1 MLINT
6 LEGTDCK
13 SDSSRTHIVASS
25 EAQSQASGV
34 FSYVK
39 FVNDGYGGVAAVVL
53 PKWLKAKFVPRGLPI
68 PNLYL

>member
-13 SDSSRTHIVASS
+13 SDSSRTHIFVTVASS

-53 PKWLKAKFVPRGLPI
+53 PK
-68 PNLYL
+68 